1 MNRPSAAISD
11 ALLERFEGDV
21 VFSPYGLTRAL
32 DVVRNGATG
41 ATREA
46 LDKVVGPVP
55 DVDGIIS
62 AQAAWLGEG
71 YAAGPKLT
79 LDTGPLD
86 AEKVNAWSNEKTH
99 GMVPR
104 IVDSFNGDEILAI
117 TDAEYLDAKW
127 VHPFEHTRLAPF
139 EGVGDVPMMSV
150 EGRFEH
156 ADDAIRLPYKDTDL
170 RFVAMLGEWHDL
182 QWRMGQGIVELPRF
196 TTTSELEL
204 TDALIDLGLG
214 PAFEYGRDLEELV
227 TGPGDKGLSRI
238 LQRARVDVD
247 EAGTR
252 AAATTAVMARAVSMP
267 LNPFHLIFDRPF
279 TWAVEHAP
287 TGTLL
292 FVGRVLNPTERRD

>member
-1 MNRPSAAISD
+1 VNRPSAEISD
-11 ALLERFEGDV
+11 ALLGRLPGDV

-32 DVVRNGATG
+32 DVVRQGATG
-41 ATREA
+41 RTREA
-46 LDKVVGPVP
+46 LERLVGPVP
-55 DVDGIIS
+55 DVDGIVS

-86 AEKVNAWSNEKTH
+86 ADTVNAWSNEKTH

-104 IVDSFNGDEILAI
+104 IVEGFAGDEILAI

-127 VHPFEHTRLAPF
+127 VHPFEHTRPAPF
-139 EGVGDVPMMSV
+139 EGAGEVPMMSV
-150 EGRFEH
+150 EALFEH
-156 ADDAIRLPYKDTDL
+156 ADDAVRLPYRDTDL
-170 RFVAMLGEWHDL
+170 EFVAMLGDWHDV
-182 QWRMGQGIVELPRF
+182 QWRRGQGTVELPRF
-196 TTTSELEL
+196 STTSELEL
-204 TDALIDLGLG
+204 TETLIDLGLG
-214 PAFEYGRDLEELV
+214 PAFEFGRDLEELV
-227 TGPGDKGLSRI
+227 VGPGDKSLSRV

-252 AAATTAVMARAVSMP
+252 AAATTAVMARAVSLP

-292 FVGRVLNPTERRD
+292 FVGRVLNPTERSD

>member
-1 MNRPSAAISD
+1 VNRPSAEISS
-11 ALLERFEGDV
+11 ALLDRLGGDV

-41 ATREA
+41 ETREA
-46 LDKVVGPVP
+46 LDSVIGPVP
-55 DVDGIIS
+55 EVDGIIS
-62 AQAAWLGEG
+62 AQAAWLGES

-86 AEKVNAWSNEKTH
+86 ADRVNAWSNEKTH

-104 IVDSFNGDEILAI
+104 IIDRFNGDEILAI
-117 TDAEYLDAKW
+117 TDAEYLDATW
-127 VHPFEHTRLAPF
+127 VRPFEHTRPAPF
-139 EGVGDVPMMSV
+139 EGAGEVPMMSV

-156 ADDAIRLPYKDTDL
+156 ADDAIRLPYRDTEL
-170 RFVAMLGEWHDL
+170 RFVAMLGDWHEVEFRD
-182 QWRMGQGIVELPRF
+182 GQGTVELPRF
-196 TTTSELEL
+196 STTAELEL

-214 PAFEYGRDLEELV
+214 PAFEFGQDLEALV
-227 TGPGDKGLSRI
+227 TGPGDKGLSRV

-247 EAGTR
+247 EAGTK

-267 LNPFHLIFDRPF
+267 VNPFHLIFDRPF

-287 TGTLL
+287 TGTLV
-292 FVGRVLNPTERRD
+292 FVGRVLNPTERSD